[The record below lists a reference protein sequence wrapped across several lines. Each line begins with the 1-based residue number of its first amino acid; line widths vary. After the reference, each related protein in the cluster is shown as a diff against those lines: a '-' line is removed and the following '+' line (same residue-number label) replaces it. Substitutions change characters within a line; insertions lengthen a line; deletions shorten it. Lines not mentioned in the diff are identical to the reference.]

1 MRTTKLSDVR
11 MAALFLVSVC
21 VLGFEIEV
29 MRVFAVGSWSNFGSM
44 VISIALLGTGVA
56 GTLLTFLGD
65 SVRRNPDGWLSVS
78 AFSLGPSMAVAHTIA
93 QHVPFNPVLIVSD
106 PAQLWW
112 IGAYYVIYGIPF
124 FAGGLF
130 IGVCFTAFSSRMHQ
144 LYFWNMIGSGA
155 GGLAILGLM
164 FVFPPDFLIYPLVGL
179 AVIPALLSCVRWSPE
194 ENKPRM
200 HLGEAAFTVGIAVIS
215 YALLLSFGR
224 IFVSDFKPVSYAQR
238 FPDSRQVYSAF
249 SPLGEI
255 KVYESSFFHFAPGLS
270 DTASISL
277 ARMPRNAFLGLYI
290 DGDGPVGV
298 MRRLS
303 AQEEGYIDFLPMAAP
318 YLLLD
323 HPRVLVL
330 RLGGGAGIFTALHKG
345 AREVWV
351 VEPDSDLIHMM
362 RDVPF
367 FQGFTGKILDDPRVR
382 VVNKEVRAFAGS
394 TNQKFDLVELGLI
407 DSTGLSQAGGYSVE
421 ENYTYTVE
429 AVREYLKALTP
440 SGVLSIT
447 VWDRLN
453 PPRNVPR
460 LLATVVRALRE
471 QGIPNV
477 DKDIFSFNLL
487 LSTATI
493 LVKKD
498 GFTPRETGQLNRFCR
513 RMSFDVNYYP
523 GMPSDAKRFDK
534 LMAGYADIYSGNP
547 DNPSSASEPSAS
559 DAPPG
564 SATAAPSPAAPE
576 MDLRPA
582 DLYHLSL
589 EWLLA
594 HKQKELYSKYVF
606 DIRPATDDR
615 PYYSGYLKPQSIP
628 QFLPRLGEIS
638 EEWGYLLL
646 LATFLQSIIFGALII
661 VLPLVLRWRELFRGR
676 RGTTGI
682 IVYYACLGLA
692 YLMAEIFLIQR
703 FVFFLVNP
711 VYANSIIITIL
722 LIASGIGS
730 LVSGTLRVERRV
742 KVLAAVLGIGI
753 FVLFFLFAVPPL
765 LDACLGLPLV
775 LKVLITAALVAPM
788 GFFMGVPFPTG
799 LASLSESRKGILPWA
814 WGVNGALSVTGSVLT
829 RLLST
834 SLGFSVVLA
843 VVAFL
848 YILAGVLFPVN
859 EPRLR
864 HSD

>member
-1 MRTTKLSDVR
+1 MKLSDVR

-44 VISIALLGTGVA
+44 VISIALLGFGVA
-56 GTLLTFLGD
+56 GTLLTFLGGN
-65 SVRRNPDGWLSVS
+65 VRRNPDGWLAVS
-78 AFSLGPSMAVAHTIA
+78 SFALGPSMAVAHTVA
-93 QHVPFNPVLIVSD
+93 QHIPFNPVLIVSD
-106 PAQLWW
+106 PSQLWW
-112 IGAYYVIYGIPF
+112 IGGYYLVYGIPF

-130 IGVCFTAFSSRMHQ
+130 VGVSFSAFSSRMHR
-144 LYFWNMIGSGA
+144 LYFWNMIGSGL

-179 AVIPALLSCVRWSPE
+179 AAIPALLSCVRWSQE
-194 ENKPRM
+194 ENRPRVRPV
-200 HLGEAAFTVGIAVIS
+200 EAVITLAIAAMG
-215 YALLLSFGR
+215 YALLLSFGQVS
-224 IFVSDFKPVSYAQR
+224 VSDFKPVSYAEKY
-238 FPDSRQVYSAF
+238 PDSRQVYSSF
-249 SPLGEI
+249 SPLGEMR
-255 KVYESSFFHFAPGLS
+255 VFESSYFHFAPGLS
-270 DTASISL
+270 DTASVSL

-303 AQEEGYIDFLPMAAP
+303 PPEDGYIDFLPMSAP
-318 YLLLD
+318 YLLLN
-323 HPRVLVL
+323 HPRVLLL
-330 RLGGGAGIFTALHKG
+330 RLGGGAGIFTALHKE

-351 VEPDSDLIHMM
+351 VEPDPDLVHML

-367 FQGFTGKILDDPRVR
+367 FQRFSGRILDDPRVT
-382 VVNKEVRAFAGS
+382 VVNTEIRAFAGS
-394 TNQKFDLVELGLI
+394 TDQKFDLVELGLI

-429 AVREYLKALTP
+429 AVREYLKSLSP
-440 SGVLSIT
+440 SGILSIT

-460 LLATVVRALRE
+460 LLATVVQALRDE
-471 QGIPNV
+471 GMPSIQN
-477 DKDIFSFNLL
+477 DIYSFNLL
-487 LSTATI
+487 LSTATV

-498 GFTPRETGQLNRFCR
+498 GFTAAETARLNAYCR
-513 RMSFDVNYYP
+513 RMSFDVNYFP
-523 GMPSDAKRFDK
+523 GIPSAAKSFDR
-534 LMAGYADIYSGNP
+534 LMEGYQDIYSGSP
-547 DNPSSASEPSAS
+547 DSSGSPAT
-559 DAPPG
+559 DTTAP
-564 SATAAPSPAAPE
+564 ANAAPE
-576 MDLRPA
+576 LDLRPV
-582 DLYHLSL
+582 DLYHLTL

-594 HKQKELYSKYVF
+594 NRQTELFSKYVF
-606 DIRPATDDR
+606 DIRPASDDK
-615 PYYSGYLKPQSIP
+615 PYYSGYLKPLSVP

-661 VLPLVLRWRELFRGR
+661 LLPLILRWRELFRGR
-676 RGTTGI
+676 EGTAGV

-703 FVFFLVNP
+703 FVFFLANP

-722 LIASGIGS
+722 LVSSGVGS
-730 LVSGTLRVERRV
+730 LVSETLRLERRV
-742 KVLAAVLGIGI
+742 KVLGAVMGIGV
-753 FVLFFLFAVPPL
+753 FVLVFLLAVPPL
-765 LDACLGLPLV
+765 LQTCLGLPLGV
-775 LKVLITAALVAPM
+775 KMLITAVLVAPLGFLM
-788 GFFMGVPFPTG
+788 GIPFPTG
-799 LASLSESRKGILPWA
+799 LAALSESRKGILPWA

-829 RLLST
+829 RLVST

-843 VVAFL
+843 GVAFL

-859 EPRLR
+859 EPARQGAP
-864 HSD
+864 

>member
-1 MRTTKLSDVR
+1 MRSTKLSDVR

-65 SVRRNPDGWLSVS
+65 RVRRNPDGWLTVS
-78 AFSLGPSMAVAHTIA
+78 AFSLGPSMAVAHTVA

-112 IGAYYVIYGIPF
+112 IGAYYLIYGVPF

-144 LYFWNMIGSGA
+144 LYFWNMIGSGV

-164 FVFPPDFLIYPLVGL
+164 FIFPPDFLIYPLVGL
-179 AVIPALLSCVRWSPE
+179 AVIPALLSCVRWNQA
-194 ENKPRM
+194 ENRPRV
-200 HLGEAAFTVGIAVIS
+200 HGGEAAFTIGIAVIS
-215 YALLLSFGR
+215 YALLLSYGQ

-238 FPDSRQVYSAF
+238 FPDSRQVYSSF

-255 KVYESSFFHFAPGLS
+255 KVYQSSFFHFAPGLS

-277 ARMPRNAFLGLYI
+277 ARMPRNAFLGLYV

-298 MRRLS
+298 MRRL
-303 AQEEGYIDFLPMAAP
+303 APQEEGYIDFLPMAAP

-351 VEPDSDLIHMM
+351 VEPDIDLVRML

-367 FQGFTGKILDDPRVR
+367 FQRFTGKILHDPRVR

-394 TNQKFDLVELGLI
+394 TNQKFDMVELGLI

-429 AVREYLKALTP
+429 ALREYLKALTP
-440 SGVLSIT
+440 SGILSIT

-460 LLATVVRALRE
+460 LLATVVKALRE
-471 QGIPNV
+471 EGAPSI
-477 DKDIFSFNLL
+477 DRDIYSFNLL
-487 LSTATI
+487 LSTATV
-493 LVKKD
+493 LVKKN
-498 GFTPRETGQLNRFCR
+498 GFTAPEIARLNAYCR
-513 RMSFDVNYYP
+513 RMSFDVDYFP
-523 GMPSDAKRFDK
+523 GMPSDAKRFDR
-534 LMAGYADIYSGNP
+534 LMAGYADVYSSSP
-547 DNPSSASEPSAS
+547 D
-559 DAPPG
+559 
-564 SATAAPSPAAPE
+564 AAPDVAPAARAAPE

-582 DLYHLSL
+582 ELYHLSL

-594 HKQKELYSKYVF
+594 GKQKELYSKYVF
-606 DIRPATDDR
+606 DIRPATDDK
-615 PYYSGYLKPQSIP
+615 PYYSGYLKPLSIP

-676 RGTTGI
+676 RGTAGI
-682 IVYYACLGLA
+682 ITYYACLGLA

-730 LVSGTLRVERRV
+730 LVSETLRMERRV
-742 KVLAAVLGIGI
+742 KVLAAVMGIGV
-753 FVLFFLFAVPPL
+753 FVLVFLFVVPPL
-765 LDACLGLPLV
+765 LESCLGLPLMV
-775 LKVLITAALVAPM
+775 KVLITAALVAPM

-859 EPRLR
+859 ESKVRV
-864 HSD
+864 SG

>member
-29 MRVFAVGSWSNFGSM
+29 MRVFSVGSWSNFGSM

-65 SVRRNPDGWLSVS
+65 RVRRNPDGWLSVS
-78 AFSLGPSMAVAHTIA
+78 AFSLGPSMAVAHTVA

-144 LYFWNMIGSGA
+144 LYFWNMVGSGA

-164 FVFPPDFLIYPLVGL
+164 FIFPPDFLIYPLVGL
-179 AVIPALLSCVRWSPE
+179 AVIPAVLSCIRWSPE
-194 ENKPRM
+194 HNSPRM
-200 HLGEAAFTVGIAVIS
+200 HTGEAVFTVGIAVIS
-215 YALLLSFGR
+215 YALLLNFGQL
-224 IFVSDFKPVSYAQR
+224 FVSDFKPVSYAQK
-238 FPDSRQVYSAF
+238 FPDSRQVYTAF

-255 KVYESSFFHFAPGLS
+255 KVYQSSFFHFAPGLS
-270 DTASISL
+270 DTASVSL
-277 ARMPRNAFLGLYI
+277 AHMPRNAFLGLYI

-303 AQEEGYIDFLPMAAP
+303 PQEEGYIDFLPMAAP

-345 AREVWV
+345 ARQVWV
-351 VEPDSDLIHMM
+351 VEPDSDLIHML

-367 FQGFTGKILDDPRVR
+367 FQSFTGNILKDPRVR

-394 TNQKFDLVELGLI
+394 TDQKFDLVDLGLI

-421 ENYTYTVE
+421 ENYVYTVE
-429 AVREYLKALTP
+429 AIREYLKALNP
-440 SGVLSIT
+440 SGILSIT

-460 LLATVVRALRE
+460 LLATVVKALRE
-471 QGIPNV
+471 EGIQNI
-477 DKDIFSFNLL
+477 DQDIFSFNLL
-487 LSTATI
+487 LSTATV

-498 GFTPRETGQLNRFCR
+498 GFTHRETGLLNKYCR
-513 RMSFDVNYYP
+513 RMSFDVNYFP

-534 LMAGYADIYSGNP
+534 LMAGYADIYAGNP
-547 DNPSSASEPSAS
+547 EGGP
-559 DAPPG
+559 
-564 SATAAPSPAAPE
+564 AAPSGPAASAAPAPE

-594 HKQKELYSKYVF
+594 NKQKELYSKYVF
-606 DIRPATDDR
+606 DIRPATDDK
-615 PYYSGYLKPQSIP
+615 PYYSGYLKPLSIP

-646 LATFLQSIIFGALII
+646 LATFLQSIIFGVLIV
-661 VLPLVLRWRELFRGR
+661 VLPLTLRWRELFRGR
-676 RGTTGI
+676 RGTGGI

-730 LVSGTLRVERRV
+730 LVSETLRMERRY

-753 FVLFFLFAVPPL
+753 FVLIFLFAVPPL
-765 LDACLGLPLV
+765 LQTCLGLSLM
-775 LKVLITAALVAPM
+775 LKVLITAVLVAPM

-859 EPRLR
+859 ELKARGAG
-864 HSD
+864 

>member
-1 MRTTKLSDVR
+1 MKLSDVR
-11 MAALFLVSVC
+11 MAALFLVSIC

-44 VISIALLGTGVA
+44 VISIALLGFGVA
-56 GTLLTFLGD
+56 GTLLTFLGG
-65 SVRRNPDGWLSVS
+65 SVRKNPDGWLAVS
-78 AFSLGPSMAVAHTIA
+78 AFSLGPAMAVAHTLA

-106 PAQLWW
+106 PSQLWW
-112 IGAYYVIYGIPF
+112 IGAYYLIYGIPF

-130 IGVCFTAFSSRMHQ
+130 VGVSFTAFSSRMHR
-144 LYFWNMIGSGA
+144 LYFWNMLGSGI

-164 FVFPPDFLIYPLVGL
+164 FIFPPDFLIYPLVGL
-179 AVIPALLSCVRWSPE
+179 AAIPALLSCVRWSQQD
-194 ENKPRM
+194 NRPRVQRV
-200 HLGEAAFTVGIAVIS
+200 EAVITLVIAGMS
-215 YALLLSFGR
+215 YALLLSFGQLS
-224 IFVSDFKPVSYAQR
+224 VSDFKPVSYAER
-238 FPDSRQVYSAF
+238 FPDSRQVYSYF

-255 KVYESSFFHFAPGLS
+255 RVLESSYFHFAPGLS

-277 ARMPRNAFLGLYI
+277 ARMPRNAFLGLYV

-303 AQEEGYIDFLPMAAP
+303 PQEEGYIDFLPMLAP
-318 YLLLD
+318 YLLLN
-323 HPRVLVL
+323 HPRVLLL

-351 VEPDSDLIHMM
+351 VEPDPDLVHMM
-362 RDVPF
+362 RDVPY
-367 FQGFTGKILDDPRVR
+367 FQSFSGRILDDPRVK
-382 VVNKEVRAFAGS
+382 VVNTEIRAFAGS
-394 TNQKFDLVELGLI
+394 TDQKFDLVELGLI

-429 AVREYLKALTP
+429 ALREYLKSLSP
-440 SGVLSIT
+440 SGILSIT

-460 LLATVVRALRE
+460 LLATVVQALRQE
-471 QGIPNV
+471 GMSSAA
-477 DKDIFSFNLL
+477 KDIYSFNLL
-487 LSTATI
+487 LSTATV

-498 GFTPRETGQLNRFCR
+498 GFTPEETSRLNAYCR

-523 GMPSDAKRFDK
+523 GMISEAKRFDR
-534 LMAGYADIYSGNP
+534 LMEGYADIYSGNP
-547 DNPSSASEPSAS
+547 DNPPQ
-559 DAPPG
+559 
-564 SATAAPSPAAPE
+564 TAGPE

-594 HKQKELYSKYVF
+594 NKQAELFDRYVF

-615 PYYSGYLKPQSIP
+615 PYYSGYLKPLSVP

-661 VLPLVLRWRELFRGR
+661 LLPLVLRWRELFRGR
-676 RGTTGI
+676 KGTAGVI
-682 IVYYACLGLA
+682 AYYACLGLA

-703 FVFFLVNP
+703 FVFFLANP

-722 LIASGIGS
+722 LISSGVGS
-730 LVSGTLRVERRV
+730 LVSETLRLERKV
-742 KVLAAVLGIGI
+742 KVMAAVMGIGVI
-753 FVLFFLFAVPPL
+753 VLVFLFAVPSL
-765 LDACLGLPLV
+765 LQTCLGLPLV
-775 LKVLITAALVAPM
+775 VKMLITTVLVAPM

-799 LASLSESRKGILPWA
+799 LASLSESRKAILPWA

-829 RLLST
+829 RLVST

-843 VVAFL
+843 GVAFL
-848 YILAGVLFPVN
+848 YILSGVLFPVN
-859 EPRLR
+859 ESARQPAL
-864 HSD
+864 

>member
-1 MRTTKLSDVR
+1 MKLSDVR
-11 MAALFLVSVC
+11 MAALFLVSIC

-44 VISIALLGTGVA
+44 VISIALLGFGVA
-56 GTLLTFLGD
+56 GTLLTFLGG
-65 SVRRNPDGWLSVS
+65 SVRKNPDGWLAVS
-78 AFSLGPSMAVAHTIA
+78 AFSLGPAMAVAHTLA
-93 QHVPFNPVLIVSD
+93 QHIPFNPVLIVSD
-106 PAQLWW
+106 PSQLWW
-112 IGAYYVIYGIPF
+112 IGAYYLIYGIPF

-130 IGVCFTAFSSRMHQ
+130 VGVSFTAFSSRMHR
-144 LYFWNMIGSGA
+144 LYFWNMLGSGI

-164 FVFPPDFLIYPLVGL
+164 FIFPPDFLIYPLVGL
-179 AVIPALLSCVRWSPE
+179 AAIPALLSCVRWSQQD
-194 ENKPRM
+194 NRPRVQRV
-200 HLGEAAFTVGIAVIS
+200 EAVITLAIAGMS
-215 YALLLSFGR
+215 YALLLSFGQLS
-224 IFVSDFKPVSYAQR
+224 VSDFKPVSYAER
-238 FPDSRQVYSAF
+238 FPDSRQVYSYF

-255 KVYESSFFHFAPGLS
+255 RVLESSYFHFAPGLS

-277 ARMPRNAFLGLYI
+277 ARMPRNAFLGLYV

-303 AQEEGYIDFLPMAAP
+303 PQEEGYIDFLPMSAP
-318 YLLLD
+318 YLLLN
-323 HPRVLVL
+323 HPRVLLL

-351 VEPDSDLIHMM
+351 VEPDPDLVHMM
-362 RDVPF
+362 RDVPY
-367 FQGFTGKILDDPRVR
+367 FQSFSGRILDDPRVK
-382 VVNKEVRAFAGS
+382 VVNTEIRAFAGS
-394 TNQKFDLVELGLI
+394 TDQKFDLVELGLI

-429 AVREYLKALTP
+429 ALREYLKSLSP
-440 SGVLSIT
+440 SGILSIT

-460 LLATVVRALRE
+460 LLATVVQALRQE
-471 QGIPNV
+471 GMSSAA
-477 DKDIFSFNLL
+477 KDIYSFNLL
-487 LSTATI
+487 LSTATV

-498 GFTPRETGQLNRFCR
+498 GFTPEETLRLNAYCR

-523 GMPSDAKRFDK
+523 GMISEAKRFDR
-534 LMAGYADIYSGNP
+534 LMEGYADIYSGNP
-547 DNPSSASEPSAS
+547 DNPPQ
-559 DAPPG
+559 
-564 SATAAPSPAAPE
+564 TAGPE

-594 HKQKELYSKYVF
+594 NKQAELFDRYVF

-615 PYYSGYLKPQSIP
+615 PYYSGYLKPLSVP

-661 VLPLVLRWRELFRGR
+661 LLPLVLRWRELFRGR
-676 RGTTGI
+676 KGTAGVI
-682 IVYYACLGLA
+682 AYYACLGLA

-703 FVFFLVNP
+703 FVFFLANP

-722 LIASGIGS
+722 LISSGVGS
-730 LVSGTLRVERRV
+730 LVSETLRLERKV
-742 KVLAAVLGIGI
+742 KVMAAVMGIGVI
-753 FVLFFLFAVPPL
+753 VLVFLFAVPSL
-765 LDACLGLPLV
+765 LQTCLGLPLV
-775 LKVLITAALVAPM
+775 VKMLITTVLVAPM

-799 LASLSESRKGILPWA
+799 LASLSESRKAILPWA

-829 RLLST
+829 RLVST

-843 VVAFL
+843 GVAFL
-848 YILAGVLFPVN
+848 YILSGVLFPVN
-859 EPRLR
+859 ESARQPAL
-864 HSD
+864 